1 MKDERPH
8 DRKSAPPANPEL
20 NIGSFAG
27 VGLQFAIS
35 IVLFLFLGQWLDR
48 KFGTSPVFLLAG
60 VFLGG
65 GAAFYSM
72 YRRLTA
78 AQKADDERR
87 KRSREGKPG

>member
-1 MKDERPH
+1 MKDEQEP
-8 DRKSAPPANPEL
+8 L

-27 VGLQFAIS
+27 VGLQFAVS

-48 KFGTSPVFLLAG
+48 KLGTSPVLLLAG

-72 YRRLTA
+72 YRRLAA

-87 KRSREGKPG
+87 KRERESRNG

>member
-1 MKDERPH
+1 MKDQ
-8 DRKSAPPANPEL
+8 APGGKNDL

-35 IVLFLFLGQWLDR
+35 IVLFLFLGQWIDR
-48 KFGTSPVFLLAG
+48 KLGSSPVFLLAG
-60 VFLGG
+60 VFIGG

-72 YRRLTA
+72 YRRLTS

-87 KRSREGKPG
+87 KQEREAGK

>member
-1 MKDERPH
+1 MKDQLPA
-8 DRKSAPPANPEL
+8 DPKSDKSGKEEL

-27 VGLQFAIS
+27 VGLQFAAS
-35 IVLFLFLGQWLDR
+35 IVLFLFLGQWVDR
-48 KFGTSPVFLLAG
+48 KLGSSPVFLLAG

-72 YRRLTA
+72 YRRLTT

-87 KRSREGKPG
+87 KRDREAGK